1 MDISDKYYMQ
11 NYIIRYICR
20 ITKKLIHPSNKI
32 NVMKKASFLS
42 IAFICLAVAGAKAQT
57 YSTAVGAKFYA
68 GNGSIG
74 GINIRHLTATH
85 TALEGSL
92 LFFSGAV
99 GLEGLYEYQAPIPG
113 AEGLQYFVGGG
124 GMLAFGTGRYND
136 NSTSFALRLTGGV
149 DYKFADA
156 PIDVS
161 LGFDPFFYLAPSTGS
176 NLSLGI
182 GLRYVI
188 K

>member
-1 MDISDKYYMQ
+1 
-11 NYIIRYICR
+11 
-20 ITKKLIHPSNKI
+20 
-32 NVMKKASFLS
+32 MKKTTLLFAIIFM
-42 IAFICLAVAGAKAQT
+42 IVAGAKAQT
-57 YSTAVGAKFYA
+57 YTTAVGAKFYA
-68 GNGSIG
+68 GDGSIG
-74 GINIRHLTATH
+74 GINIRHLTASH

-92 LFFSGAV
+92 LFFSGAI
-99 GLEGLYEYQAPIPG
+99 GLEGLYQYQAPIAG

-124 GMLAFGTGRYND
+124 GMLAFGTGKYN

-161 LGFDPFFYLAPSTGS
+161 LGFDPFFYLAPNTGS
-176 NLSLGI
+176 NLTLGI

>member
-1 MDISDKYYMQ
+1 
-11 NYIIRYICR
+11 
-20 ITKKLIHPSNKI
+20 
-32 NVMKKASFLS
+32 MKKVPLLLF
-42 IAFICLAVAGAKAQT
+42 AFICLAVTAANAQT
-57 YSTAVGAKFYA
+57 YKTAVGAKFYV
-68 GNGSIG
+68 GDGSIG
-74 GINIRHLTATH
+74 GINIRHMTAQH

-92 LFFSGAV
+92 LFFSGGIGV
-99 GLEGLYEYQAPIPG
+99 EGLYEYQGPITG
-113 AEGLQYFVGGG
+113 AEGLNYFVGGG
-124 GMLAFGTGRYND
+124 GMLGLGTGPRYNGYRD

-161 LGFDPFFYLAPSTGS
+161 LAFDPFFYLAPSTGS

>member
-1 MDISDKYYMQ
+1 
-11 NYIIRYICR
+11 
-20 ITKKLIHPSNKI
+20 
-32 NVMKKASFLS
+32 MKKVFVFLF
-42 IAFICLAVAGAKAQT
+42 AFIFSAALAANAQT
-57 YSTAVGAKFYA
+57 YQTALGAKFYT
-68 GNGSIG
+68 GDGSIG
-74 GINIRHLTATH
+74 GVNVRHSTAAN

-92 LFFSGAV
+92 LFFNG
-99 GLEGLYEYQAPIPG
+99 GIGIEGLYQYQGPISG

-124 GMLAFGTGRYND
+124 AMLGFGTGPRYDGNHN
-136 NSTSFALRLTGGV
+136 NSTTFALRLTGGV

-161 LGFDPFFYLAPSTGS
+161 LGLDPFFYLAPYTGS

>member
-1 MDISDKYYMQ
+1 
-11 NYIIRYICR
+11 
-20 ITKKLIHPSNKI
+20 
-32 NVMKKASFLS
+32 MKKVFVFLS
-42 IAFICLAVAGAKAQT
+42 AFIFMGALTVNAQT
-57 YSTAVGAKFYA
+57 YQTALGAKFYT
-68 GNGSIG
+68 GDGSIG
-74 GINIRHLTATH
+74 GVNVRHSTAVN

-92 LFFSGAV
+92 LFFNG
-99 GLEGLYEYQAPIPG
+99 GIGIEGLYQYQGPISG

-124 GMLAFGTGRYND
+124 AMIGFGTGPRYND
-136 NSTSFALRLTGGV
+136 NHNNSTAFALRLTGGV

-161 LGFDPFFYLAPSTGS
+161 LGLDPFFYLAPYTGS

>member
-1 MDISDKYYMQ
+1 
-11 NYIIRYICR
+11 
-20 ITKKLIHPSNKI
+20 
-32 NVMKKASFLS
+32 MKKTSLS
-42 IAFICLAVAGAKAQT
+42 LAFIFLAFAAVNAQT
-57 YSTAVGAKFYA
+57 YKTAIGAKFYT
-68 GNGSIG
+68 GDGSIG
-74 GINIRHLTATH
+74 GINIRYSTAQH

-92 LFFSGAV
+92 LFFSGGV
-99 GLEGLYEYQAPIPG
+99 GIEGLYQYQGDIAG

-124 GMLAFGTGRYND
+124 GLLGFGTGHN
-136 NSTSFALRLTGGV
+136 NSSALFALRLTGGV

-176 NLSLGI
+176 NLALGI
-182 GLRYVI
+182 GLRYVL

>member
-1 MDISDKYYMQ
+1 
-11 NYIIRYICR
+11 
-20 ITKKLIHPSNKI
+20 
-32 NVMKKASFLS
+32 MKKASFLF
-42 IAFICLAVAGAKAQT
+42 IAFTCLAAAGVNAQD
-57 YSTAVGAKFYA
+57 YQTAVGAKFYT
-68 GNGSIG
+68 GNGSLG
-74 GINIRHLTATH
+74 GINIRHFTASH

-92 LFFSGAV
+92 LFFSG
-99 GLEGLYEYQAPIPG
+99 GLGIEGLYEYQAPIQG
-113 AEGLQYFVGGG
+113 AEGLRYFVGGG
-124 GMLAFGTGRYND
+124 GMLGFGTGKG
-136 NSTSFALRLTGGV
+136 SETSFALRLTGGV

-176 NLSLGI
+176 NLALGI

>member
-1 MDISDKYYMQ
+1 MFI
-11 NYIIRYICR
+11 
-20 ITKKLIHPSNKI
+20 KKVSVLLFSL
-32 NVMKKASFLS
+32 V
-42 IAFICLAVAGAKAQT
+42 CLAGAVANAQS
-57 YSTAVGAKFYA
+57 YQTALGAKFYT

-74 GINIRHLTATH
+74 GVNIRHSTAQN

-92 LFFSGAV
+92 LFFNGGI
-99 GLEGLYEYQAPIPG
+99 GLEGLYEYQAPISG

-124 GMLAFGTGRYND
+124 AMVGFGTGPKYND
-136 NSTSFALRLTGGV
+136 NHNNSTSFALRLTGGI

-161 LGFDPFFYLAPSTGS
+161 LGLDPFFYLAPYTSS
-176 NLSLGI
+176 NLALGI

>member
-1 MDISDKYYMQ
+1 
-11 NYIIRYICR
+11 
-20 ITKKLIHPSNKI
+20 
-32 NVMKKASFLS
+32 MKKVPLLLF
-42 IAFICLAVAGAKAQT
+42 AFICLAVTAANAQT
-57 YSTAVGAKFYA
+57 YQTAVGAKFYV
-68 GNGSIG
+68 GDGSIG
-74 GINIRHLTATH
+74 GINIRHMTATH

-92 LFFSGAV
+92 LFFSGGIGV
-99 GLEGLYEYQAPIPG
+99 EGLYEYQGPITG
-113 AEGLQYFVGGG
+113 AEGLNYFVGGG
-124 GMLAFGTGRYND
+124 GMLGFGTGPRYNGYRD

-161 LGFDPFFYLAPSTGS
+161 LAFDPFFYLAPSTGS

-182 GLRYVI
+182 GIRYVI

>member
-1 MDISDKYYMQ
+1 
-11 NYIIRYICR
+11 
-20 ITKKLIHPSNKI
+20 
-32 NVMKKASFLS
+32 MKKVPLLLFT
-42 IAFICLAVAGAKAQT
+42 FICLAITTANAQT
-57 YSTAVGAKFYA
+57 YQTALGAKFYT
-68 GNGSIG
+68 GDGSIG
-74 GINIRHLTATH
+74 GLNIRHMASSN

-92 LFFSGAV
+92 LFFSG
-99 GLEGLYEYQAPIPG
+99 GLGIEGLYEYQGPITG
-113 AEGLQYFVGGG
+113 AEGLNYFVGGG
-124 GMLAFGTGRYND
+124 GMLGFGTGRYNN

-161 LGFDPFFYLAPSTGS
+161 LAFDPFFYLAPSTGS

-182 GLRYVI
+182 GLRYVL

>member
-1 MDISDKYYMQ
+1 
-11 NYIIRYICR
+11 
-20 ITKKLIHPSNKI
+20 
-32 NVMKKASFLS
+32 MKKGSLLV
-42 IAFICLAVAGAKAQT
+42 IAFICFTAASVTAQE
-57 YSTAVGAKFYA
+57 YQTAVGAKFYT

-74 GINIRHLTATH
+74 GINIRHSTSGH

-92 LFFSGAV
+92 LFFSGAI
-99 GLEGLYEYQAPIPG
+99 GLEGLYEYQGPIAG
-113 AEGLQYFVGGG
+113 AQGLQYFAGGG
-124 GMLAFGTGRYND
+124 GMLAFGTGKGN
-136 NSTSFALRLTGGV
+136 NSTSFALRLTGGI

-161 LGFDPFFYLAPSTGS
+161 LGFDPFFYLAPNTSS
-176 NLSLGI
+176 NLALGI

>member
-1 MDISDKYYMQ
+1 
-11 NYIIRYICR
+11 
-20 ITKKLIHPSNKI
+20 
-32 NVMKKASFLS
+32 MKKSALVLTL
-42 IAFICLAVAGAKAQT
+42 ICLAVAGANAQT
-57 YSTAVGAKFYA
+57 YSTAVGAKFYV
-68 GNGSIG
+68 GDGSVG
-74 GINIRHLTATH
+74 GINVRHMTSTH

-99 GLEGLYEYQAPIPG
+99 GIEGLYEYQGPITN
-113 AEGLQYFVGGG
+113 AAGLEYFVGGG
-124 GMLAFGTGRYND
+124 ALLAFGTGKGD
-136 NSTSFALRLTGGV
+136 NGTAFALRLTGGL

-161 LGFDPFFYLAPSTGS
+161 LAFDPFFYLAPSTGS
-176 NLSLGI
+176 NLALGI

>member
-1 MDISDKYYMQ
+1 
-11 NYIIRYICR
+11 
-20 ITKKLIHPSNKI
+20 
-32 NVMKKASFLS
+32 MKKVFVFLFGFIFMGALAAS
-42 IAFICLAVAGAKAQT
+42 AQT
-57 YSTAVGAKFYA
+57 YQTALGAKFYT
-68 GNGSIG
+68 GDGSIG
-74 GINIRHLTATH
+74 GVNVRHSTAAN

-92 LFFSGAV
+92 LFFNG
-99 GLEGLYEYQAPIPG
+99 GIGIEGLYQYQGPISG

-124 GMLAFGTGRYND
+124 AMLGFGTGPRINGNHN
-136 NSTSFALRLTGGV
+136 NSTTFALRLTGGV

-156 PIDVS
+156 PIDIS
-161 LGFDPFFYLAPSTGS
+161 LGLDPFFYLAPYTGS